1 MDLFSHVFHM
11 FFSYLI
17 TEMLILESLYCK
29 KFFEIINKRGDLNK
43 HWGIG
48 KKSKINERG
57 CGKGG
62 GEKGV
67 GAFFAPKS
75 THFFSFVSSPV
86 FLCI

>member
-48 KKSKINERG
+48 KNQKLTSEDA
-57 CGKGG
+57 
-62 GEKGV
+62 EKGV
-67 GAFFAPKS
+67 G
-75 THFFSFVSSPV
+75 
-86 FLCI
+86 